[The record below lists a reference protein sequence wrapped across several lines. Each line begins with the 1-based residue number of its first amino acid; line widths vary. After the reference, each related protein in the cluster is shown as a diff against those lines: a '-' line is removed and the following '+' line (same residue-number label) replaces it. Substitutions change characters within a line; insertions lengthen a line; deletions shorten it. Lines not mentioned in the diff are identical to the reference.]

1 MIDEVLILFS
11 APSEYS
17 KNRVSDL
24 MAKWAGRVS
33 WIQRPEVRIPG
44 HDFFDVELR
53 VGDSEYVEIGACAFG
68 MRCTMSLYN
77 ACAGVS
83 TRIRMSKCV
92 ACALSQLLI
101 LISALTPAQALCP
114 TMLCSHNYSFL

>member
-1 MIDEVLILFS
+1 MFS

-17 KNRVSDL
+17 QNRVSDL

-44 HDFFDVELR
+44 HDFFDVELQ
-53 VGDSEYVEIGACAFG
+53 VGDSEYVENGVRAFG

-83 TRIRMSKCV
+83 TLIRMSKCV
-92 ACALSQLLI
+92 ACALAQSVI
-101 LISALTPAQALCP
+101 LISALTPARALHAS
-114 TMLCSHNYSFL
+114 TNLTI